1 MIFEVSIDEFE
12 GPLDL
17 MLHLISKQELDLFDL
32 DILELTDQYIQ
43 YINSAI
49 SIHLEVASEYLT
61 MLATLIEYKSKKLLP
76 KEVEQLDDDY
86 EEDPHDLLVKRLLEY
101 QQFKEASQM
110 LEKLYEERAL
120 EHSIAMS
127 PIVED
132 FMSDVEEL
140 PLEGNVADLI
150 KAMDK
155 LMQRIS
161 LDNPFQTKVTRKE
174 VSVDERV
181 VSIKERFKDRKQSFS
196 FTEVVSD
203 SNDLEVFV
211 VSFLSIL
218 DLIRLNLI
226 TYVIDDESEIWLR
239 WSEADGQY

>member
-1 MIFEVSIDEFE
+1 MSFEVSIDEFE

-17 MLHLISKQELDLFDL
+17 MLHLIAKQELDLFDL
-32 DILELTDQYIQ
+32 DILVLCDQYIS
-43 YINSAI
+43 YINRAV

-61 MLATLIEYKSKKLLP
+61 MLATLIEHKSKKLLP
-76 KEVEQLDDDY
+76 KEVDNFEAEY

-110 LEKLYEERAL
+110 LEELYDKRSKQHA
-120 EHSIAMS
+120 IAMS

-132 FMSDVEEL
+132 FINDVEEL
-140 PLEGNVADLI
+140 PLEGNVSDLI

-161 LDNPFQTKVTRKE
+161 LDNPFQRKITHKE
-174 VSVDERV
+174 LSVDERIV
-181 VSIKERFKDRKQSFS
+181 VIKERFKHSRKSFS
-196 FTEVVSD
+196 FTDLVSD
-203 SNDLEVFV
+203 SNDIHVFV

-218 DLIRLNLI
+218 DLIRLNLL
-226 TYVIDDESEIWLR
+226 TYVITDDSEIWLK
-239 WSEADGQY
+239 WSEVNE

>member
-32 DILELTDQYIQ
+32 DILELTEQYIK

-76 KEVEQLDDDY
+76 KEVEALDDDY

-110 LEKLYEERAL
+110 LEKLYDDRAL

-132 FMSDVEEL
+132 FISDVEEL

-181 VSIKERFKDRKQSFS
+181 VSIKDRFKDRKQSFS

-218 DLIRLNLI
+218 DLIRLNLL
-226 TYVIDDESEIWLR
+226 TYVIDEESEIWLR
-239 WSEADGQY
+239 WSES

>member
-1 MIFEVSIDEFE
+1 MAFEVSIEEFE

-32 DILELTDQYIQ
+32 DILELCDQYIN
-43 YINSAI
+43 YINSAM

-61 MLATLIEYKSKKLLP
+61 MLASLIEHKSRKLLP
-76 KEVEQLDDDY
+76 KEVDDFEADY

-101 QQFKEASQM
+101 QQFKEASKM
-110 LEKLYEERAL
+110 LEDLYTKRL
-120 EHSIAMS
+120 KQHTIAMS
-127 PIVED
+127 PIVEE
-132 FMSDVEEL
+132 FMSDVEEV

-161 LDNPFQTKVTRKE
+161 LDNPFQSKVTHKE
-174 VSVDERV
+174 LSVDERIV
-181 VSIKERFKDRKQSFS
+181 NIKERFKHTKSSFS
-196 FTEVVSD
+196 FTDLVSD
-203 SNDLEVFV
+203 SNDIHVFV

-218 DLIRLNLI
+218 DLIRLNLL
-226 TYVIDDESEIWLR
+226 TYAISDDSEIWLK
-239 WSEADGQY
+239 WSDIDE

>member
-32 DILELTDQYIQ
+32 DILELTEQYIK

-101 QQFKEASQM
+101 QQFKDASQI

-120 EHSIAMS
+120 EHSISMS

-140 PLEGNVADLI
+140 PLEGNVSDLI
-150 KAMDK
+150 KAMDQ

-218 DLIRLNLI
+218 DLIRLNLL
-226 TYVIDDESEIWLR
+226 TYVIDDDSEIWLR

>member
-1 MIFEVSIDEFE
+1 MVFEVRLDDFE

-32 DILELTDQYIQ
+32 DILELTDQYIN
-43 YINSAI
+43 YINNALV
-49 SIHLEVASEYLT
+49 IHLEVASEYLT

-76 KEVEQLDDDY
+76 VETEVLEDDY

-101 QQFKEASQM
+101 QQFKEASKV
-110 LEKLYEERAL
+110 LETFYEERIK
-120 EHSIAMS
+120 EYSISAS

-132 FMSDVEEL
+132 LISDVEEL
-140 PLEGNVADLI
+140 PLEGNVSDLI

-161 LDNPFQTKVTRKE
+161 LDNPFQTKITHKE
-174 VSVDERV
+174 LSVDDRV
-181 VSIKERFKDRKQSFS
+181 VVIRERFKDYKESFS
-196 FTEVVSD
+196 FTKVVSD
-203 SNDLEVFV
+203 SNDIQVFV

-218 DLIRLNLI
+218 DLIRLNLL
-226 TYVIDDESEIWLR
+226 TYVIDEDSEIWLR
-239 WSEADGQY
+239 WSE